1 MLIFAVNMSNFVIA
15 LFPACACD
23 RIEILISVQKEEEEM
38 KKLSTILR
46 GKMNLLHALNVMA
59 MAMLVYTANTT
70 CLWAQHQPE
79 TPESVRKFR
88 KF

>member
-1 MLIFAVNMSNFVIA
+1 
-15 LFPACACD
+15 
-23 RIEILISVQKEEEEM
+23 M

-46 GKMNLLHALNVMA
+46 GKMNLMHALNVMA

-70 CLWAQHQPE
+70 CLWAEHQPE

>member
-1 MLIFAVNMSNFVIA
+1 MSNFVISIF
-15 LFPACACD
+15 LVHTYDKIKVFM
-23 RIEILISVQKEEEEM
+23 RIPKEEKKM
-38 KKLSTILR
+38 KKLSTILK
-46 GKMNLLHALNVMA
+46 GKMNLMHALNVMA

-70 CLWAQHQPE
+70 CLWAEHQPE